1 VLDVADL
8 EPNRVRPLLRA
19 EYDRLVASGAFADER
34 VELLDGLLITM
45 TPQDAAHAYTV
56 ERLARALTLALADR
70 AIVRVQSPL
79 ALSDHS
85 EPEPDIAV
93 VEAADYSR
101 EHPSAAILVIEVATS
116 SLRQDRR
123 VKAALYARAKIPE
136 FWLVDVKARSVE
148 VYRDPLNTGF
158 ATVTTRAEDET
169 LAPAAFPDVLLRI
182 DAVLPTRR

>member
-1 VLDVADL
+1 
-8 EPNRVRPLLRA
+8 
-19 EYDRLVASGAFADER
+19 
-34 VELLDGLLITM
+34 
-45 TPQDAAHAYTV
+45 
-56 ERLARALTLALADR
+56 
-70 AIVRVQSPL
+70 
-79 ALSDHS
+79 
-85 EPEPDIAV
+85 